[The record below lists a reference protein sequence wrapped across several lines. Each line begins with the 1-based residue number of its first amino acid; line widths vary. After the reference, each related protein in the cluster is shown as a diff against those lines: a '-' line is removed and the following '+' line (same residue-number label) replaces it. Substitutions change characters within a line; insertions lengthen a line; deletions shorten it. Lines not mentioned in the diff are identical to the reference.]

1 MWKYK
6 VLDTRIKALDEYD
19 GEVYYAQVWIET
31 TFLYWT
37 WKKWHS
43 IRRYELGIFGKKR
56 LDDFFDSES
65 EAQKAIEEEVG
76 KLEHKVTVRIIEQS
90 ERADE

>member
-6 VLDTRIKALDEYD
+6 VLDTRIKALNEYD
-19 GEVYYAQVWIET
+19 GEVYYAQVLIET

-37 WKKWHS
+37 WQKWHS
-43 IRRYELGIFGKKR
+43 IRRYALGIFGKTR
-56 LDDFFDSES
+56 LDDFFCSEA

-76 KLEHKVTVRIIEQS
+76 KLEHKVTVRILK
-90 ERADE
+90 RN